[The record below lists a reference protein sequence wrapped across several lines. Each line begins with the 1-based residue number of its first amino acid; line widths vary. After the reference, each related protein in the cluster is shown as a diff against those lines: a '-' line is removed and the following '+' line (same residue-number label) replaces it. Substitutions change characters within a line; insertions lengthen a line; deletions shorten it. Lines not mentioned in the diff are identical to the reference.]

1 MRLYVLS
8 RATLLPAVAA
18 AIMTTAPSDAA
29 VVAINLASLGAGSV
43 DATGVNGGAGASN
56 RIVISDWLG
65 AGSGSLRIWNGRS
78 GLYGLEGILGSGGIN
93 ATHVLEF
100 AWSANTPTPNSSSPA
115 IFASG
120 SSIGSASSFS
130 SDEYQTAFRGGAVS
144 PDLGANSYMGFRF
157 GPANGTGW
165 HYGYLEVTWTAST
178 NQFFL
183 ISGAYESTADTAI
196 AAGASPTPVPAPG
209 AAALLA
215 IAGVA
220 GRRRRS

>member
-29 VVAINLASLGAGSV
+29 VVAINLASLGAPSV
-43 DATGVNGGAGASN
+43 DATGANGGAGTST
-56 RIVISDWLG
+56 RISIFDWLG
-65 AGSGSLRIWNGRS
+65 SGTGGLRIWNGRD
-78 GLYGLEGILGSGGIN
+78 GLYGLEGVYGNGN
-93 ATHVLEF
+93 TEVLAF
-100 AWSANTPTPNSSSPA
+100 TSASA